1 MSTGKDLPAET
12 FDADTVNMTFAA
24 KVVSALAEKTEKVL
38 MVNPDKLLPL
48 PGFNVR
54 VKNEAYQERVA
65 GIADSIEANGYYSHK
80 PLGGVLLDSDHDHLF
95 VHDGEHRLDAL
106 ALLKERGVAIA
117 AVPVAVAP
125 QGTTVEDLTVSL
137 VQSNTGEP
145 LSPVEMGAV
154 VKRLMSYG
162 LDKEAVSKR
171 IGKTTRHIDNLLVLA
186 GAPVGVR
193 TAVADGKI
201 AAAEAVK
208 LVRKDPKNAATKV
221 AEAVK
226 RAEAAGAKKATPKT
240 MQGPKMQRIPYTV
253 SLATGDKLGDAL
265 KALAT
270 HVRSHVDHNPDAT
283 DALKEDGKLTVIVE
297 ILAPVPAAPAKKPK
311 VAKPAKKAA
320 TAGTGAK
327 PPVADP
333 DAAFEAAPAAKKPAA
348 KKTGAKAAAK
358 PAGAKKAAPAAKTP
372 AKAEKAP
379 SDAEKAAALAHTGA
393 TPVEDE
399 NAGL

>member
-24 KVVSALAEKTEKVL
+24 KVVSALTNKTEKIL
-38 MVNPDKLLPL
+38 MVAPEKLLPL

-54 VKNEAYQERVA
+54 VKNEAYDERVSA
-65 GIADSIEANGYYSHK
+65 IADSIVANGFYSHK
-80 PLGGVLLDSDHDHLF
+80 PLGGLLLDSDHDHLF
-95 VHDGEHRLDAL
+95 IHDGGHRLDAIPL
-106 ALLKERGVAIA
+106 AIERGATIA

-154 VKRLMSYG
+154 VKRLLSYG
-162 LDKEAVSKR
+162 MEKDEIARR
-171 IGKTTRHIDNLLVLA
+171 IGKTTRHLDNLLVLA
-186 GAPVGVR
+186 GAPITVR

-208 LVRKDPKNAATKV
+208 LVRKDPKTAASKV
-221 AEAVK
+221 ADAVK
-226 RAEAAGAKKATPKT
+226 KAEDAGKAKATPKT

-265 KALAT
+265 KAIAT
-270 HVRSHVDHNPDAT
+270 HVRSPVDHNPDAT
-283 DALKEDGKLTVIVE
+283 DALKEDGKLTIVVE
-297 ILAPVPAAPAKKPK
+297 ILAPVP
-311 VAKPAKKAA
+311 VAKPKPAPKKAA
-320 TAGTGAK
+320 AK
-327 PPVADP
+327 PKAAAKAIAAPADP
-333 DAAFEAAPAAKKPAA
+333 DAAFDAAPAAKKPAA

-358 PAGAKKAAPAAKTP
+358 PAGAKKAASATKTP
-372 AKAEKAP
+372 AKAAAP
-379 SDAEKAAALAHTGA
+379 STADKAAALAHTGA